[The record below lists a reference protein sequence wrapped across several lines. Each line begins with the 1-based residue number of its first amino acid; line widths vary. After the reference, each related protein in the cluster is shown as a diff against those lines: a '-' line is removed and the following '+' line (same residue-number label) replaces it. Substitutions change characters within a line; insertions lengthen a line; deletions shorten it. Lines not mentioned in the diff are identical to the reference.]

1 MRLLYPRLG
10 GGGVIKQ
17 YRDPS
22 VRLSVPGAAGLG
34 AQLP

>member
-1 MRLLYPRLG
+1 MRLLYTRRT
-10 GGGVIKQ
+10 GVIKW